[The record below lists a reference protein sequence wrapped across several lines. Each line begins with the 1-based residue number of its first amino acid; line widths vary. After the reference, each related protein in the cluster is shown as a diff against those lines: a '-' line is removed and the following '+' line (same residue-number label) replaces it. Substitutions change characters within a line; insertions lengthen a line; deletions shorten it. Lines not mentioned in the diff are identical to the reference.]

1 MARAPSDVLEEV
13 DYEQLFWQLMR
24 GAAEKV
30 LDAKSYGLKPSE
42 WAEQKRVMSNVLS
55 ATPGHWDNNNT
66 PYLTEI
72 MDNFAPHSGCREFV
86 VLKSTRMGFTTAMMN
101 VFGWIIDQQPCATRL
116 LIPNET
122 TLKDIMN
129 LQLDDLI
136 ITSGLANKIVAT
148 TNVKSKKKTGSST
161 FEKNFVNGHI
171 IGASLNSKQALAS
184 YAAQVIVVDEFD
196 EVLQGKEK
204 SHEDIRTRVRDR
216 ASTYGRRAR
225 LAYMSM
231 PSNKESS
238 QVYKLFLDGDQR
250 YYFVPCPYC
259 GHYQRIQWQDEHG
272 NFLFHYELDSEDRY
286 VKGSAA
292 MICQNEV
299 CGKHIHENH
308 KYEMLKAGQW
318 RATAIAKD
326 GALRSYQI
334 NGLYSNFRDWD
345 DIVEQWILAQGDVSR
360 LQSFV
365 KSILGEPWEDRQ
377 FSGLWRRLRT
387 VNRGENISQAFE
399 FYWSD
404 EQLASIKYITVG
416 VDVQHNY
423 LEGQIVG
430 WASYGVGYDLH
441 HFQVKSAS
449 LDLDEKEK
457 GESSLSLA
465 FAELRRMIVENDWNS
480 PYLGKGHLAPILKRA
495 IATKGVIRPHIIL
508 VDSGYKPDLVYNFC
522 AYFKNRGVYASRG
535 QNTLTSGQVIDAKP
549 SEQAGTTIIKMNTD
563 ILKLEIDQ
571 AMRDSDFDKV
581 AINIQ
586 RTRDEQYFKGLAS
599 ERRVERNGKYYWEK
613 NAGHKRNEVLDCWV
627 MARGGLWFLASHLSA
642 GRAINWDK
650 IFK

>member
-1 MARAPSDVLEEV
+1 MTTAEV
-13 DYEQLFWQLMR
+13 DYEKLFWETMQALSNQ
-24 GAAEKV
+24 V
-30 LDAKSYGLKPSE
+30 LDARTYGLKPSQ
-42 WAEQKRVMSNVLS
+42 WAEAKRVMSNVLT

-72 MDNFAPHSGCREFV
+72 MDNFAPYSGCREFV

-122 TLKDIMN
+122 TLKDIMS

-136 ITSGLANKIVAT
+136 LTSGLAKKIVAT
-148 TNVKSKKKTGSST
+148 NNVKSKKKTGSST

-204 SHEDIRTRVRDR
+204 THEDIRTRVRDR

-231 PSNKESS
+231 PSDKATS

-250 YYFVPCPYC
+250 YYFVPCPHC
-259 GHYQRIQWQDEHG
+259 GHYQRMIWQDENG
-272 NFLFHYELDSEDRY
+272 NYYFHYELDSEDRY
-286 VKGSAA
+286 IKGSAA
-292 MICQNEV
+292 LICQNEA
-299 CGKHIHENH
+299 CGEHIHENH
-308 KYEMLKAGQW
+308 KYEMLRKGEW

-334 NGLYSNFRDWD
+334 SALYSNFRDWD
-345 DIVEQWILAQGDVSR
+345 DIVEQWLLAQGDVSR
-360 LQSFV
+360 LQSFI

-377 FSGLWRRLRT
+377 FSGLWRRLRN
-387 VNRGENISQAFE
+387 VNRGANVTENFQF
-399 FYWSD
+399 FWS
-404 EQLASIKYITVG
+404 EAELMSIKYITVG

-430 WASYGVGYDLH
+430 WSSYGVGYDLH
-441 HFQVKSAS
+441 HFQIRP
-449 LDLDEKEK
+449 DIEKEK
-457 GESSLSLA
+457 DETSLTLA
-465 FAELRRMIVENDWNS
+465 FTELRRMIVENDWNS
-480 PYLGKGHLAPILKRA
+480 PYFGDEGEYSHFLVKAVR
-495 IATKGVIRPHIIL
+495 TKEHGVQPNL
-508 VDSGYKPDLVYNFC
+508 VLIDSGHKTDLVYSFC
-522 AYFKNRGVYASRG
+522 AYFKNIGVYASRG
-535 QNTLTSGQVIDAKP
+535 YNSLTRGHIIDAQY
-549 SEQAGTTIIKMNTD
+549 SEQAGTTIIRMNTD

-571 AMRDSDFDKV
+571 AIRDSDFKQV
-581 AINIQ
+581 AINVQ
-586 RTRDEQYFKGLAS
+586 RTRDESYFKGLAS
-599 ERRVERNGKYYWEK
+599 EHRVERNGKYYWEK
-613 NAGHKRNEVLDCWV
+613 NAGHKHNEVLDCWV
-627 MARGGLWFLASHLSA
+627 MARAGLWYIATAKAKGKAVDWEAF
-642 GRAINWDK
+642 
-650 IFK
+650 FK